1 MKQFEEGVKHRC
13 ILHFIHIT
21 LGIPAQFGFL
31 QRPLFSVNFGQ
42 CPVSSLLISWTGT
55 GAAFGFFFFF
65 TSISSCTCDR
75 LGLPLFLISVF
86 PWWHKHA
93 AISALN
99 CRRLNW
105 SFWFTF
111 HSSLSF
117 QYKSQEFTTVT
128 SKKWKKMWWYHFLDL
143 IFILYSAVSE
153 SIESTP
159 PMNLLYIMTALGHRT
174 WILFFSFLSH
184 RLKVSQ

>member
-1 MKQFEEGVKHRC
+1 MKQFGEGVKHRRT
-13 ILHFIHIT
+13 LHFVHIT
-21 LGIPAQFGFL
+21 LGIPTQFGFL
-31 QRPLFSVNFGQ
+31 QHPLFSVNFGQ

-55 GAAFGFFFFF
+55 GATFGLFFF
-65 TSISSCTCDR
+65 TSISNCTCDR

-105 SFWFTF
+105 SFCLIFDR
-111 HSSLSF
+111 SQSF
-117 QYKSQEFTTVT
+117 LYKSQEFTTAT
-128 SKKWKKMWWYHFLDL
+128 SKKWKKMQWYHFLGL

-153 SIESTP
+153 SIRSMP
-159 PMNLLYIMTALGHRT
+159 PMNLLYIMIALDME
-174 WILFFSFLSH
+174 LE
-184 RLKVSQ
+184 